1 MTPDNLLA
9 KLAAEFPKVEKA
21 KTEVKGYL
29 TLSVPGAEQ
38 LVPLVTWLKAQGF
51 EYLDIVTA
59 VDFKGPVD
67 VKGFVMD
74 PNPNAFLPEGATP
87 QVEAPTPTP
96 TPGFPYRD
104 AIELVYCLSSLRE
117 KLKVFLKLELPRAA
131 PRAPSLAGL
140 FHAADWQEREAFD
153 LLGVRFE
160 GHPNLTKILTP
171 DFIQGHPLRKDYV
184 HVPDRFD

>member
-1 MTPDNLLA
+1 MTAEDLFATLS
-9 KLAAEFPKVEKA
+9 AEFPKVAKA

-29 TLSVPGAEQ
+29 TLSLPGPAD
-38 LVPLVTWLKAQGF
+38 LVPVVTRLKGLGF
-51 EYLDIVTA
+51 DYLDIVTA

-67 VKGFVMD
+67 AKGFVMD

-96 TPGFPYRD
+96 GYPYRE
-104 AIELVYCLSSLRE
+104 AVELVYCLSHLGER
-117 KLKVFLKLELPRAA
+117 LKVFLKLELPRADA
-131 PRAPSLAGL
+131 KAPSLTPL
-140 FHAADWQEREAFD
+140 FAAADWQERETFD

-171 DFIQGHPLRKDYV
+171 DFIQGHPLRKDYA
-184 HVPDRFD
+184 HVADRFD